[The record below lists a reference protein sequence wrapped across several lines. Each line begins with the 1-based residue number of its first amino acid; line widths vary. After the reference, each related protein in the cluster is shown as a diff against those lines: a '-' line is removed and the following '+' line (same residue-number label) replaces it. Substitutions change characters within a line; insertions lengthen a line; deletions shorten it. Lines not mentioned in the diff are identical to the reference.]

1 MTTLSHPFKD
11 DSKEVIIPKDKIKDV
26 DEIQK
31 W

>member
-11 DSKEVIIPKDKIKDV
+11 GAKDLHIPKDKIKDV
-26 DEIQK
+26 DEILK